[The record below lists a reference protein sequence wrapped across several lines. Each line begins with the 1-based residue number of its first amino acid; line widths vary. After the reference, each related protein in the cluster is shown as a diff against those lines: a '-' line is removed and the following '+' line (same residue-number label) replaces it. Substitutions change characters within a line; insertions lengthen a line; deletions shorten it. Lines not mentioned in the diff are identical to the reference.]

1 MKLQPIFA
9 TLPFLLLLSFLP
21 LNLADL
27 NSDKQALLDFASIV
41 PHGRKVNWSPATS
54 VCTSWVG
61 ITCTLNGSRVVA
73 VRLPGVGLSGPIPT
87 NTLGRLDAL
96 AILSLRSNRLSGNI
110 PTDVLSLHS
119 LHYIY
124 LQDNNFSGNIPS
136 SFSSQLIFLDL
147 SFNSLTGNIPP
158 SINNLTNLTGL
169 NLQNNSLTGSIPYLN
184 LPGLKHFNLSYNHL
198 NGSIPSALQKFP
210 ASSFAG
216 NLMLCGPPLN
226 QCSSIPPA
234 PSPSP
239 THLPPPPKV
248 PPKPSGGSRK
258 QLSTGTLIAISIGGS
273 AVLFLLV
280 LMIVMC
286 CLKKKD
292 RENSSAVKGKVGRS
306 EKPRDFGSGVQDAE
320 KNKLVFFEGCSYN
333 FDLEDLL
340 RASAEVLG
348 KGTYGT
354 TYKAI
359 LDEGGTTVV
368 VKRLKEVVAGKREF
382 EQQMEIVQRVGQ
394 HPNIVPL
401 RAYYYSKDEKLLVY
415 DYITT
420 GSFSA
425 LLHGNRESRPTPL
438 DWESRVKICL
448 ATARGIAHI
457 HAAAG
462 GKFIHGN
469 IKSSN
474 VFLTQDL
481 HGSISDFGLTTL
493 MVLPAVP
500 PRSAG
505 YRAPETIESRKCTQ
519 RSDVYSF
526 GVLLLEMLTGK
537 APIQSPGQD
546 EVVDL
551 PRWVQSVVREEWTA
565 EVFDVELMR
574 DKDTEEELVQ
584 MLQIAMACVAK
595 VPDMRPTMGEVIRM
609 IEEIRPPDSE
619 NRPSPSPSAGKSGS
633 NKETP

>member
-9 TLPFLLLLSFLP
+9 TLPFLLLLSILP

-73 VRLPGVGLSGPIPT
+73 VRLPGVGLYGPIPV

-124 LQDNNFSGNIPS
+124 LQDNNLSGNIPS

-147 SFNSLTGNIPP
+147 SFNSFTGNIPP
-158 SINNLTNLTGL
+158 SINNLTHLTGL
-169 NLQNNSLTGSIPYLN
+169 NLQNNSLTGSIPHLN

-198 NGSIPSALQKFP
+198 NGSIPLALQKFP

-226 QCSSIPPA
+226 QCSSITPA

-248 PPKPSGGSRK
+248 PQPSGGSRK
-258 QLSTGTLIAISIGGS
+258 ELSTGTIIAICIGGS

-286 CLKKKD
+286 CLKKKNSED
-292 RENSSAVKGKVGRS
+292 SSAVKGKGGI

-401 RAYYYSKDEKLLVY
+401 RAYYFSKDEKLLVY

-448 ATARGIAHI
+448 GTARGIAHI
-457 HAAAG
+457 HSAAG

-574 DKDTEEELVQ
+574 YKDTEEELVQ

-619 NRPSPSPSAGKSGS
+619 RPSPSPSVGKSGS
-633 NKETP
+633 N